1 MGHRG
6 APPPSE
12 AAPAACWGGH
22 LPRSVDLAT
31 ARPAPGIATPRLRA
45 PPAPSAELPAA
56 GALGPAAGALP
67 GARAHR
73 GRTEAAR
80 AEKVNWHQVPYA
92 IDTLEAERIAVNHVA
107 KSATTARAGHS
118 SDFTQHTGGL
128 ANSVVMLSG
137 RVRELLDYMKDVKE
151 GRAPKNHEVLREMLS
166 ICQALQA
173 SQPDALRKEFCGEFN
188 DATLVVLM
196 ATLTKACASTSD
208 LLDKFS
214 PRGRVKSSEVISL

>member
-1 MGHRG
+1 
-6 APPPSE
+6 
-12 AAPAACWGGH
+12 
-22 LPRSVDLAT
+22 
-31 ARPAPGIATPRLRA
+31 
-45 PPAPSAELPAA
+45 
-56 GALGPAAGALP
+56 
-67 GARAHR
+67 
-73 GRTEAAR
+73 
-80 AEKVNWHQVPYA
+80 
-92 IDTLEAERIAVNHVA
+92 
-107 KSATTARAGHS
+107 
-118 SDFTQHTGGL
+118 
-128 ANSVVMLSG
+128 MLSG